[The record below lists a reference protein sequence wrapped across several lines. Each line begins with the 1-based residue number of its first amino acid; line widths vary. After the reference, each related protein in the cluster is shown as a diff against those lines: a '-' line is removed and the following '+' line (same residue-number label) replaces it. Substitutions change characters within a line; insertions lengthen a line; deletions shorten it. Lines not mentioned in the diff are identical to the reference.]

1 MTTPIMRLE
10 QKLYFLYDD
19 PTIFHELSLFLSPFY
34 QIASES
40 LSFSLQGIKTKEL
53 YGHIDERLNRSSF
66 DFMLILHD
74 QKLELFDREK
84 RRIRIDF
91 DEDKINYAR
100 KVIAKDPFLRAIG
113 RDRRNVLDVSAGLG
127 IDAVF
132 LSQHGH
138 AVTAVERNPL
148 LYVLLSQ
155 AHKRSRSLSK
165 LSLHFKFGDAIQF
178 IQKNSEYSHFDCIYF
193 DPMFPDKTKSA
204 LPRQEMV
211 LFRQLVGNDKDAGD
225 VLNILLQNRNRIV
238 VKRPSYAEPIGG
250 KPSNAFE
257 SKLIRFDIY
266 EGK

>member
-1 MTTPIMRLE
+1 MAQP
-10 QKLYFLYDD
+10 KLYFLYDNNE
-19 PTIFHELSLFLSPFY
+19 TFTELNRFLNSFY
-34 QIASES
+34 EIEPES
-40 LSFSLQGIKTKEL
+40 LTFSFEAIKTKEL
-53 YGHIDERLNRSSF
+53 HAQIQQRLEVSAF

-74 QKLELFDREK
+74 GQLELFDNEK
-84 RRIRIDF
+84 RRIKIDF
-91 DEDKINYAR
+91 DEDKINYSR

-113 RDRRNVLDVSAGLG
+113 RDRKNVLDVSAGLG

-138 AVTAVERNPL
+138 KVTAVERNPL
-148 LYVLLSQ
+148 LFVLLDHAQ
-155 AHKRSRSLSK
+155 KRSKNLIRGNVQ
-165 LSLHFKFGDAIQF
+165 FKFGDACEIA
-178 IQKNSEYSHFDCIYF
+178 KNVGLGEFDCIYF

-211 LFRQLVGNDKDAGD
+211 LFRQLVGGDKDAD
-225 VLNILLQNRNRIV
+225 TVLETLLNVKTRVV

-250 KPSNAFE
+250 KPTNAFE